1 MDEPNALEDLLDR
14 LVAEY
19 TDAVNAGRQP
29 DPRRTLE
36 LVPPEARPGL
46 ERCLKAIDAGGAR
59 AAHRPLLPGARVG
72 RFEILRELGRGGM
85 AQVFLARDLDLRRAV
100 ALKVLR
106 PGLAIDQAHVDR
118 FLREGRAM
126 ARLEH
131 PGVVSVHD
139 VGVTDGWHWIAM
151 ESIEGPSLATVVE
164 ALAAVGD
171 PTADDLARAVRQPSL
186 AQAPTFEAAVAALLE
201 PAALGLAAAHG
212 AGLVHRDIKPSNVL
226 VHPDGRAVLADFGLA
241 HAEGEPALSLT
252 GAPIGTP
259 HYMAPEQAELSS
271 ARVDERTDVYGF
283 GAMLYEV
290 LCQQRPYEG
299 ESVLEVLD
307 AIRHREPRPLRA
319 VRRSLGDDAE
329 AVCERAMQRDPDRR
343 YASADALLE
352 DLRRLAAGQLT
363 EARRSLGGPARRFL
377 HRLGAS
383 SAGGGARYTSSVQ
396 FLGFPL
402 LEVVSGARA
411 PGAPMPTA
419 VAWLAI
425 GPRAI
430 GAIAIGGISVGGIA
444 LGGIGL
450 GLVALGGLALGGIAG
465 GGTTVGARAF
475 GGIAVGDV
483 AVGGLAVGRGALG
496 GLAIGKYA
504 IGGNVVGAEGRNE
517 EAQRFFR
524 EETFPLE
531 PVYAELLDTVFAVP
545 PRR

>member
-1 MDEPNALEDLLDR
+1 MALDR
-14 LVAEY
+14 DGVDRGTEPC
-19 TDAVNAGRQP
+19 NGR
-29 DPRRTLE
+29 
-36 LVPPEARPGL
+36 
-46 ERCLKAIDAGGAR
+46 GGAR
-59 AAHRPLLPGARVG
+59 SGEHADRRGPRAR
-72 RFEILRELGRGGM
+72 RATALAGRGAELRGGRRG
-85 AQVFLARDLDLRRAV
+85 VARAGRARARRRARRRPRPPGHQAV
-100 ALKVLR
+100 ERARTPRRPRCPGGLR
-106 PGLAIDQAHVDR
+106 A
-118 FLREGRAM
+118 
-126 ARLEH
+126 
-131 PGVVSVHD
+131 
-139 VGVTDGWHWIAM
+139 
-151 ESIEGPSLATVVE
+151 
-164 ALAAVGD
+164 GD
-171 PTADDLARAVRQPSL
+171 S
-186 AQAPTFEAAVAALLE
+186 
-201 PAALGLAAAHG
+201 
-212 AGLVHRDIKPSNVL
+212 
-226 VHPDGRAVLADFGLA
+226 
-241 HAEGEPALSLT
+241 AEGEPALSLT
-252 GAPIGTP
+252 GSPIGTP
-259 HYMAPEQAELSS
+259 HYMAPEQAELSR

-343 YASADALLE
+343 YGSADALLG
-352 DLRRLAAGQLT
+352 DLRRLASGQLT

-383 SAGGGARYTSSVQ
+383 SAGGGARYTSSAR

-430 GAIAIGGISVGGIA
+430 GAVAIGGISVGGIA

-450 GLVALGGLALGGIAG
+450 GLVALGGLAFGGIAG
-465 GGTTVGARAF
+465 GGTTIGARAF

-531 PVYAELLDTVFAVP
+531 PLYAELLDTVFAVP
-545 PRR
+545 PVR